1 MIGGCAYDVMNES
14 NRDAIRR
21 VAEVSEMIDEEKSK
35 ESPDE
40 SIITKLLFEQMLRG
54 ICIRKRIQHII

>member
-1 MIGGCAYDVMNES
+1 MIGGCAYDVINES

-54 ICIRKRIQHII
+54 ICIR

>member
-1 MIGGCAYDVMNES
+1 MIGGYAYDVMNES

-21 VAEVSEMIDEEKSK
+21 VAEVSEIIDEEKSK

-54 ICIRKRIQHII
+54 ICIR

>member
-1 MIGGCAYDVMNES
+1 MIGGYAYDVMNES

-35 ESPDE
+35 ESLDE

-54 ICIRKRIQHII
+54 ICIR

>member
-1 MIGGCAYDVMNES
+1 MIGGYAYDVMNES

-21 VAEVSEMIDEEKSK
+21 VEEVSEMIDEEKSK

-54 ICIRKRIQHII
+54 ICIR

>member
-1 MIGGCAYDVMNES
+1 MIDGCAYDVMNES

-54 ICIRKRIQHII
+54 ICIR

>member
-1 MIGGCAYDVMNES
+1 MTGGCAYDVMNES
-14 NRDAIRR
+14 HRDAIRR
-21 VAEVSEMIDEEKSK
+21 ATAAREMIDEEKSK

-54 ICIRKRIQHII
+54 ICIR

>member
-40 SIITKLLFEQMLRG
+40 STITKLLFEQMLRG
-54 ICIRKRIQHII
+54 ICIR

>member
-1 MIGGCAYDVMNES
+1 MIGGYAYDVMNES

-54 ICIRKRIQHII
+54 ICIR

>member
-1 MIGGCAYDVMNES
+1 MIGGYAYDVMNES

-21 VAEVSEMIDEEKSK
+21 VTEVSEMIDEEKSK

-54 ICIRKRIQHII
+54 ICIR

>member
-14 NRDAIRR
+14 HRDAIRR

-54 ICIRKRIQHII
+54 ICIR

>member
-1 MIGGCAYDVMNES
+1 MIGGYAYDVMNES
-14 NRDAIRR
+14 NRDAIMR

-54 ICIRKRIQHII
+54 ICIR

>member
-14 NRDAIRR
+14 NREAIRR

-35 ESPDE
+35 ESPNE

-54 ICIRKRIQHII
+54 ICIR

>member
-1 MIGGCAYDVMNES
+1 MIGGCAYDVMNEP
-14 NRDAIRR
+14 NRDAIRG

-54 ICIRKRIQHII
+54 ICIR

>member
-1 MIGGCAYDVMNES
+1 MIGGYAYDVMNES

-54 ICIRKRIQHII
+54 LCIR

>member
-1 MIGGCAYDVMNES
+1 MIGVCAYDVMNES

-54 ICIRKRIQHII
+54 ICIR

>member
-1 MIGGCAYDVMNES
+1 MIGGCVYDVMNES

-54 ICIRKRIQHII
+54 ICIR

>member
-1 MIGGCAYDVMNES
+1 MIGGYAYDVMNES

-40 SIITKLLFEQMLRG
+40 SIITKLLFEQMLRS
-54 ICIRKRIQHII
+54 ICIR

>member
-35 ESPDE
+35 ESLDE

-54 ICIRKRIQHII
+54 ICIR

>member
-54 ICIRKRIQHII
+54 ICIR

>member
-14 NRDAIRR
+14 NRDAISR

-54 ICIRKRIQHII
+54 ICIR

>member
-1 MIGGCAYDVMNES
+1 MIGGCDYDVMNES

-35 ESPDE
+35 ESPNE

-54 ICIRKRIQHII
+54 ICIR

>member
-35 ESPDE
+35 ESPEE

-54 ICIRKRIQHII
+54 ICIR

>member
-14 NRDAIRR
+14 NRDEIRR
-21 VAEVSEMIDEEKSK
+21 VAEVSEMIDEVKSK

-54 ICIRKRIQHII
+54 ICIR

>member
-35 ESPDE
+35 ESPNE

-54 ICIRKRIQHII
+54 ICIR

>member
-21 VAEVSEMIDEEKSK
+21 VAEVSEIIDEEKSK

-54 ICIRKRIQHII
+54 ICIR

>member
-1 MIGGCAYDVMNES
+1 MIGGYAYDVMNES
-14 NRDAIRR
+14 NRDAISR

-54 ICIRKRIQHII
+54 ICIRSRIQHII

>member
-21 VAEVSEMIDEEKSK
+21 VAEVSEMIDEEKLK

-54 ICIRKRIQHII
+54 ICIR

>member
-1 MIGGCAYDVMNES
+1 MIGGYAYDVMNES

-35 ESPDE
+35 ELPDE

-54 ICIRKRIQHII
+54 ICIR

>member
-1 MIGGCAYDVMNES
+1 MIGGYAYDVMNES

-54 ICIRKRIQHII
+54 IFIR

>member
-21 VAEVSEMIDEEKSK
+21 VVEVSEMIDEEKSK
-35 ESPDE
+35 ESPNE

-54 ICIRKRIQHII
+54 ICIR

>member
-14 NRDAIRR
+14 NRDAIMR

-54 ICIRKRIQHII
+54 ICIR

>member
-35 ESPDE
+35 KSPDE

-54 ICIRKRIQHII
+54 ICIR

>member
-14 NRDAIRR
+14 NREAIRR
-21 VAEVSEMIDEEKSK
+21 VSEVSEMIDEEKSK
-35 ESPDE
+35 ESPNE

-54 ICIRKRIQHII
+54 ICIR

>member
-54 ICIRKRIQHII
+54 ICIM